1 MIQVSRISGA
11 AAPRAGSAAAADATA
26 DWGAPVDDHRRRWL
40 LDRALRWR
48 DAYDHDGRIGPFA
61 GVRLSGAD
69 VFVLAAWILSPDDPA
84 SAERVLYA
92 MHAGT
97 LGERDPRHNLS
108 LGGLHL
114 EGADLSGAELEGAL
128 LNGIQFQHANLQG
141 ARLTGAS
148 LLLAHLD
155 SADLRGATLD
165 WADLTGA
172 HLKGASLIAVHAEG
186 ALLTDASLEG
196 ATLAGAHLAAA
207 DLRDARLCGAN
218 LLHASL
224 AGADLRGT
232 VLDSTTIFEG
242 VQLTDRVHGAATL
255 GDVVWG
261 GVRLRRTLWR
271 ALHHLGDERL
281 ASWRGGDETYVPVLR
296 AYRQLATAL
305 RAEGLRDDAT
315 RFAHRARIWQR
326 RLRLRRFEL
335 LRYAGSWLLAICA
348 GYGYRPGRAVLWCTG
363 IIGCF
368 ALIYY
373 QVPHLLNMGMAPQS
387 WPQAVATSLAAS
399 QGVAF
404 YHLLTQPHARVNPLS
419 IAEGALGLLDELGL
433 IVALVLRKVSHR

>member
-1 MIQVSRISGA
+1 MIQVSRVSEA
-11 AAPRAGSAAAADATA
+11 TAPSAAAAAG
-26 DWGAPVDDHRRRWL
+26 WGAPVDDHRRRWL
-40 LDRALRWR
+40 LDRVLRWR
-48 DAYDHDGRIGPFA
+48 DEYDRDGRIGPFA

-69 VFVLAAWILSPDDPA
+69 VFVLAAWILAPDDPT

-92 MHAGT
+92 IQAGT
-97 LGERDPRHNLS
+97 LGERDPRHNMS

-165 WADLTGA
+165 RADLTGA
-172 HLKGASLIAVHAEG
+172 YLKGASLIAVHGEG
-186 ALLTDASLEG
+186 ALFTDASLEG

-207 DLRDARLCGAN
+207 DLRDARLANAN

-224 AGADLRGT
+224 AGADLRGA
-232 VLDSTTIFEG
+232 VLDSGTIFEG
-242 VQLTDRVHGAATL
+242 VRLTDRVHGSATL
-255 GDVVWG
+255 GDIVWG
-261 GVRLRRTLWR
+261 GVRLRRTHWR
-271 ALHHLGDERL
+271 DLRRLGDERL
-281 ASWRGGDETYVPVLR
+281 ASWRGGDETYLPVIR
-296 AYRQLATAL
+296 AYRQLATSL
-305 RAEGLRDDAT
+305 RAEDLHVDAT
-315 RFAHRARIWQR
+315 RFAYRGRVWQR

-335 LRYAGSWLLAICA
+335 VRYLGSWLLAICA

-363 IIGCF
+363 IVGAF

-373 QVPHLLNMGMAPQS
+373 QLPHLLNVGMAPQS
-387 WPQAVATSLAAS
+387 WTQSVATSLAAS
-399 QGVAF
+399 QGLAF
-404 YHLLTQPHARVNPLS
+404 YHLVTQPHARVSPL
-419 IAEGALGLLDELGL
+419 AFVEGALGLLDELGL
-433 IVALVLRKVSHR
+433 IVALVLRKITRG

>member
-1 MIQVSRISGA
+1 MIQVSQVSEATTPHA
-11 AAPRAGSAAAADATA
+11 AAGARWGGSI
-26 DWGAPVDDHRRRWL
+26 DDDRRRWL

-48 DAYDHDGRIGPFA
+48 DERDHGGRIGPFA
-61 GVRLSGAD
+61 GTRLTGAD
-69 VFVLAAWILSPDDPA
+69 VFVLAAWVLAPDDPA

-92 MHAGT
+92 MQAGT
-97 LGERDPRHNLS
+97 FGERDPRHHMS

-155 SADLRGATLD
+155 GADLRGATLD

-172 HLKGASLIAVHAEG
+172 YLKGASLIAVHGEG
-186 ALLTDASLEG
+186 ALLTDASLEC

-207 DLRDARLCGAN
+207 DLRDARLGSAN

-224 AGADLRGT
+224 AGADLRGA
-232 VLDSTTIFEG
+232 VLDSATIFEG
-242 VQLTDRVHGAATL
+242 VRLTDRVHGAAML
-255 GDVVWG
+255 GDIVWG
-261 GVRLRRTLWR
+261 GVRLRRTQWR
-271 ALHHLGDERL
+271 ALRCLGDERL
-281 ASWRGGDETYVPVLR
+281 ASWRGGADTYVPVIR

-305 RAEGLRDDAT
+305 HAEDVHDDAT
-315 RFAHRARIWQR
+315 RFAYRGRVWQR

-335 LRYAGSWLLAICA
+335 LRYLGSWLQAIVA
-348 GYGYRPGRAVLWCTG
+348 GYGYRPGRAVLWYTG
-363 IIGCF
+363 IVGAF
-368 ALIYY
+368 ALISY
-373 QVPHLLNMGMAPQS
+373 QLPHLVNVGMAPLSWSQS
-387 WPQAVATSLAAS
+387 VATSLAAS

-404 YHLLTQPHARVNPLS
+404 YHLVTQPHARVSSL
-419 IAEGALGLLDELGL
+419 ALVEGALGLLDELGL
-433 IVALVLRKVSHR
+433 IVALVRRKVARG